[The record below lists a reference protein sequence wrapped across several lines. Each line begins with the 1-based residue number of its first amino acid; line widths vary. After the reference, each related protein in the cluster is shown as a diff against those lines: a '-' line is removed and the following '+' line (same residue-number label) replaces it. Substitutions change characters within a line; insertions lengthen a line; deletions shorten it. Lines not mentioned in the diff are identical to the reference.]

1 MVWVQDCGPLEVCYL
16 GLAQDGSERSSAF
29 WSELV
34 VSEAANRVQEEC
46 MLRGADKKANT
57 IWIRVL
63 SSLLER
69 GEGRVALESLCK
81 SSSAFWSELV
91 HAEAA
96 SEGACKVHVK
106 GR

>member
-46 MLRGADKKANT
+46 MLRGADRKANT
-57 IWIRVL
+57 IRQGMCSALQRGDSRALDSLAQLCDALCGVGAL
-63 SSLLER
+63 S
-69 GEGRVALESLCK
+69 AI
-81 SSSAFWSELV
+81 F
-91 HAEAA
+91 
-96 SEGACKVHVK
+96 
-106 GR
+106 